1 MIEAAKMVHVSMGNK
16 YVRQTHQLAGQ
27 QPGDIAKIKEQGAA
41 FVAKVYIQTWVG
53 KRVIDK
59 PGANRACVDL
69 FARRTSSRW

>member
-41 FVAKVYIQTWVG
+41 FVAKVYIQT
-53 KRVIDK
+53 
-59 PGANRACVDL
+59 
-69 FARRTSSRW
+69 